1 MWIPGKIKISSCIL
15 DYEYSKLNIFSQNQ
29 AAPAVVYVTRSFAL
43 PLSGTMFP
51 ISCFFVRY
59 TRPFLSKK
67 RVGDQLVN
75 SWRIW
80 HYP

>member
-1 MWIPGKIKISSCIL
+1 MWIPGKIKISSCTL

-29 AAPAVVYVTRSFAL
+29 AAPTVVYVTRSFAL

-59 TRPFLSKK
+59 TRPFYQKSVLGIS
-67 RVGDQLVN
+67 
-75 SWRIW
+75 
-80 HYP
+80 